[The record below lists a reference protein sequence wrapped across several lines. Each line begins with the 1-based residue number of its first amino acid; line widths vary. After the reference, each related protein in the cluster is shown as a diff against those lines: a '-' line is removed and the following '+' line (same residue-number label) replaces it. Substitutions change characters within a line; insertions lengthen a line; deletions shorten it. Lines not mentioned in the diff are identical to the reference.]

1 MPWSQGASCYGI
13 NDDTFFPGD
22 NGEGASLSAMHRTCF
37 DCRVKDECRLAGLG
51 EDFGIWGNS
60 SPTER
65 RAMRRV
71 FESIM
76 DFRGEYEHLAVY
88 RRWSE
93 RVLRLRDLGDDLTT
107 AMRKMGATDHMIQAL
122 LARTKGDRFAAANLA
137 KQEEIHV

>member
-1 MPWSQGASCYGI
+1 MPWSQQASCYGI

-37 DCRVKDECRLAGLG
+37 DCLVKDECRVAGLG

-76 DFRGEYEHLAVY
+76 DLRGEYEHLAVY

-93 RVLRLRDLGDDLTT
+93 RVLRLRDLGDDLST
-107 AMRKMGATDHMIQAL
+107 AMRKMGADDHMIRTL
-122 LARTKGDRFAAANLA
+122 LAYTRGDRFAAANLA
-137 KQEEIHV
+137 RQEEIHV